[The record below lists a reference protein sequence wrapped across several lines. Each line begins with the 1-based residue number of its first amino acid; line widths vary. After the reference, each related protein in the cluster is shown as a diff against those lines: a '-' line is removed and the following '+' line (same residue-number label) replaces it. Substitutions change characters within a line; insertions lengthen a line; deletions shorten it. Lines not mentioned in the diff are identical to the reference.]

1 MLSALM
7 LRYIK
12 AEVVNCKVWK
22 ALPEIAAKDESIKLL
37 LESMNVG
44 VDVKASLKKCSQVS
58 WKQYQKEMQEAFVKI
73 EK

>member
-1 MLSALM
+1 MLSALI

-12 AEVVNCKVWK
+12 AEAVNCKVWK
-22 ALPEIAAKDESIKLL
+22 ALLEIAAKDEGIKLP

-44 VDVKASLKKCSQVS
+44 VDVKALLKKCSKVS